1 MNGSQRLRM
10 SADPAQRRNGFYIH
24 LAVFVPVCAGL
35 IAMNTIRQPDKLWS
49 YWVFLGWGAGV
60 GLHAFKV
67 FSCSAC
73 SITKY
78 PQRDVMPNEATPETR
93 TEPNSSAG
101 SE

>member
-1 MNGSQRLRM
+1 MNGSQRMRM

-24 LAVFVPVCAGL
+24 LAVFVSVCAGL
-35 IAMNTIRQPDKLWS
+35 IVMNTIRQPDKLWS

-73 SITKY
+73 TITKN
-78 PQRDVMPNEATPETR
+78 PKRNMLPNEAAPEAR
-93 TEPNSSAG
+93 TGPNSSAG